1 MKRIA
6 ALLTALL
13 LLAALLTACAK
24 TGSQSGSFFNR
35 GETKAPAATE
45 PKPSEAPSATLPSGV
60 QAVEQTTEPTLP
72 TAPTVPTAPAET
84 DPNGS
89 DPVNL
94 AADVV
99 GTYRLSEFNGMDIRE
114 FYTEMAAAY
123 GMSLEE
129 LDIDLEE
136 LANSVN
142 ITLNA
147 DGTAAIVTVDE
158 NGTGTWEQR
167 GSVIAI
173 TVDGETEEFT
183 YENGVLRAEED
194 GVTYGLSKAGA
205 GTTQPVQPPQPTQP
219 TQPLGPIDAAAVPGT
234 YKMAKING
242 MDIREFYTEIAAAY
256 GMSLEDLGL
265 DLDEIT
271 ESFVIVLQAD
281 GTATVIS
288 DEEEETG
295 SWRVEN
301 NMVAIEVDGETLM
314 FLFQDG
320 EITFEEDE
328 MTVTLRK

>member
-114 FYTEMAAAY
+114 FYTE
-123 GMSLEE
+123 
-129 LDIDLEE
+129 
-136 LANSVN
+136 
-142 ITLNA
+142 
-147 DGTAAIVTVDE
+147 
-158 NGTGTWEQR
+158 
-167 GSVIAI
+167 
-173 TVDGETEEFT
+173 
-183 YENGVLRAEED
+183 
-194 GVTYGLSKAGA
+194 
-205 GTTQPVQPPQPTQP
+205 
-219 TQPLGPIDAAAVPGT
+219 
-234 YKMAKING
+234 
-242 MDIREFYTEIAAAY
+242 IAAAY

-314 FLFQDG
+314 FLCQDG